1 MVRPSFALALA
12 LALNAAPALA
22 QTTAAPAETPVDVQP
37 LAAPDSFSVPA
48 RETGLPETLWRGTA
62 VETLR
67 AVLPLLATKPLSP
80 AAQSLARRV
89 LATGAP
95 GPEGSSDSALL
106 GARAQALLAL
116 GDVRAAAT
124 VLERAS
130 GIERNAELSRAA
142 AEAALLTGQ
151 DARAC
156 AVADALGVGREDIY
170 WLRLRAFCQTV
181 AGQNGQA
188 QLTFDLAQAQARD
201 AVFGRL
207 MTARLSGAA
216 PGTPSLRN
224 GLDYALSRAL
234 ELDVA
239 GATPSPAVAAAFSDT
254 PPAEPVF
261 DVSAAGPAV
270 AGLAGSLATGEDLSG
285 DGVSALIA
293 AAAEADAKSRAR
305 LQSQAILVAALKPE
319 LTPADRLRL
328 SSFTVAE
335 GKAPAGRSLALADAA
350 QRRLAG
356 ETALLALWTASE
368 AGAAGPAV
376 ADRARIARALAAAG
390 LMADARAFVLEG
402 LAALK

>member
-1 MVRPSFALALA
+1 MVRLSLALA
-12 LALNAAPALA
+12 LAAALNVAPAVA
-22 QTTAAPAETPVDVQP
+22 QEVEVQP
-37 LAAPDSFSVPA
+37 LAAPDSFSIPA
-48 RETGLPETLWRGTA
+48 RETGLSASLWRGTA

-67 AVLPLLATKPLSP
+67 TVLPLIAGKPLSP
-80 AAQSLARRV
+80 AAQALARRV

-95 GPEGSSDSALL
+95 GPEGSADPALL

-116 GDVRAAAT
+116 GDVKAAAA

-130 GIERNAELSRAA
+130 GLERNAELSRAA
-142 AEAALLTGQ
+142 AETALLTGQ

-156 AVADALGVGREDIY
+156 ALAEGLAVGREDIY
-170 WLRLRAFCQTV
+170 WLRLRAFCQAA
-181 AGQNGQA
+181 AGQTAQA

-207 MTARLSGAA
+207 MSARLSGAA
-216 PGTPSLRN
+216 PGAPSLRN

-234 ELDVA
+234 ELDVT
-239 GATPSPAVAAAFSDT
+239 GTTPSPAVAAAFSDA

-261 DVSAAGPAV
+261 EIAAAGPAV
-270 AGLAGSLATGEDLSG
+270 AGLAGTLATGDALSD

-293 AAAEADAKSRAR
+293 AAAEADAKSRPR
-305 LQSQAILVAALKPE
+305 LQSQAVLIAALKPE
-319 LTPADRLRL
+319 LTPADRRRL
-328 SSFTVAE
+328 AGFAVAE

-350 QRRLAG
+350 QRGLAG
-356 ETALLALWTASE
+356 ETALLALWTAAES
-368 AGAAGPAV
+368 GAAGPAV

-402 LAALK
+402 LAGLK